1 MNISLPAPAQAT
13 AVTWV
18 LGGPEENSRIIE
30 ADLRQAGHAMR
41 VGWIADLDEL
51 GDALGRG
58 QPDLLFCFEFLP
70 GDLLRQALEL
80 CTQLAPGLPVLSL
93 GPSASPSATLEVL
106 TLGAGDR
113 VTLED
118 DHALEH
124 LDRVYRRESQRGRL
138 ARELQRLQPRL
149 AAFEAQHRE
158 QLRLDVNAAVQAR
171 KGLVTLV
178 NEAFAELTGEP
189 EPAGLIG
196 RPLIDLIAAEQRPRV
211 KEELRQFMR
220 GHRANRVLDTALLH
234 ASGASLPVRLQLALG
249 SLDSEEFVEWRV
261 VSESPLKAERA
272 MPGDRLAL
280 FRHLGVPAADARPR
294 AALLLVVDGFAALE
308 ASLGLEDAERLVGHV
323 GSAIAALLGNTDT
336 LFRFSNDEW
345 LAILHR
351 DSVSDIEQI
360 AERLCRD
367 LAAPLYTA
375 GSHQTRIT
383 LTVCAYPIGLKENAV
398 AIVEPLVREARRLST
413 EAPGQMNMLGQTA
426 RDNAEARDL
435 AARGDQLRGALE
447 HNRLRLAY
455 QSIASLEGDAR
466 MHADVLVRMVDEHN
480 RELHAS
486 EFLPTAEKLEL
497 MAQIDRWVVGHALS
511 VLSKREINP
520 LPALLMLRLSAE
532 TLREADAFL
541 EWLPA
546 ALGPRKLLHREL
558 CFTLQESVVQ
568 GQLGKA
574 AELAKALDELGAGF
588 ALDHYGL
595 GAQSIPLLDELPLR
609 FVRFAPQLTRLFG
622 EPSMQQRMTDLIRA
636 AKQRGIKTIVSHV
649 EDANLMARM
658 WQMGVDYIQGY
669 YIQEPDV
676 VLLATDAVRR

>member
-1 MNISLPAPAQAT
+1 MNAFSAQGT
-13 AVTWV
+13 AVAWV
-18 LGGPEENSRIIE
+18 LGGPEENTRIIE
-30 ADLRQAGHAMR
+30 ADLRQAGLAIR

-58 QPDLLFCFEFLP
+58 LPDLLFCFEFLP
-70 GDLLRQALEL
+70 GDLLKESIAL
-80 CTQLAPGLPVLSL
+80 CASLAPGLPMLSL
-93 GPSASPSATLEVL
+93 GPSASASATLAAL
-106 TLGAGDR
+106 TLGAADR

-124 LDRVYRRESQRGRL
+124 LDHVYRRESQRGRL
-138 ARELQRLQPRL
+138 GRELQRLRPRL
-149 AAFEAQHRE
+149 AAFEARHRE
-158 QLRLDVNAAVQAR
+158 QLLLNVDAAVQASD
-171 KGLVTLV
+171 GLVTLV
-178 NEAFAELTGEP
+178 NEAFAELIGEAD
-189 EPAGLIG
+189 PASLLG
-196 RPLIDLIAAEQRPRV
+196 RPLIDLVAVEQQPRV
-211 KEELRQFMR
+211 KEELRQFLR
-220 GHRANRVLDTALLH
+220 GHRVDRGLDTALRH
-234 ASGASLPVRLQLALG
+234 ASGASLPVRLQIALG
-249 SLDSEEFVEWRV
+249 SLDGEDFVEWRV
-261 VSESPLKAERA
+261 LPESPVKTGRA
-272 MPGDRLAL
+272 VLGDRLAL
-280 FRHLGVPAADARPR
+280 FRHLGVPAADSRPR
-294 AALLLVVDGFAALE
+294 AALLLVVDGFSALE

-323 GSAIAALLGNTDT
+323 GSAITALLGHSDT

-351 DSVSDIEQI
+351 DSVSDIEQL

-398 AIVEPLVREARRLST
+398 AVIEPLVREGRRLST
-413 EAPGQMNMLGQTA
+413 ETPGQMVMLGQTA
-426 RDNAEARDL
+426 RDSAEARDL
-435 AARGDQLRGALE
+435 AERGDQLRAALE
-447 HNRLRLAY
+447 HHRLRLAY

-486 EFLPTAEKLEL
+486 EFLPTAEKLGL
-497 MAQIDRWVVGHALS
+497 MAEIDRWVVGRALG
-511 VLSKREINP
+511 VLAKREINP
-520 LPALLMLRLSAE
+520 LPALLLIRLSAE

-541 EWLPA
+541 EWLPT

-558 CFTLQESVVQ
+558 CFTLQESVAQ

-574 AELAKALDELGAGF
+574 AQLAQALDELGAGL
-588 ALDHYGL
+588 ALEHYGL
-595 GAQSIPLLDELPLR
+595 GAQSVPLLDELPLR

-622 EPSMQQRMTDLIRA
+622 EPNTQQRMTDLIRA